1 MWSTGQSSPVAITV
15 LNRLV
20 PYRKG
25 NRMTTTT
32 TCPPLADR
40 ITKSLLGYGVL
51 AGPIYVVSV
60 AAQAATREGFDP
72 TRHAASQLANG
83 DFGWIQVATFL
94 ISGAMT
100 VAAAVGIRRA
110 LGAGRASAW
119 ASALIGLYGAGL
131 VIAGLVR
138 ADPSD
143 GFPPGTPP
151 GMSDPTWHGLVHFAV
166 AGSRVQLP
174 GRGLLRRRRTALPAM
189 REARLG
195 LVLPGHRGLFA
206 ATFIYMASGTGG
218 AAAILSFTA
227 AVVLV
232 WAWLAAVSVEALPGR
247 GPPVDE
253 RVCGRDGQRWIV
265 SAAAV
270 DS

>member
-1 MWSTGQSSPVAITV
+1 
-15 LNRLV
+15 
-20 PYRKG
+20 
-25 NRMTTTT
+25 MTTAT

-51 AGPIYVVSV
+51 AGPLYVVSV
-60 AAQAATREGFDP
+60 AAQAAFREGFDP

-100 VAAAVGIRRA
+100 VAAAVGMRRA

-166 AGSRVQLP
+166 AGVAFSCLVAGCLVVAGQFSRDREGGWAWFSRV
-174 GRGLLRRRRTALPAM
+174 TAA
-189 REARLG
+189 
-195 LVLPGHRGLFA
+195 LFA

-232 WAWLAAVSVEALPGR
+232 WAWLAAVSVKLYR
-247 GPPVDE
+247 
-253 RVCGRDGQRWIV
+253 
-265 SAAAV
+265 AV
-270 DS
+270 GHP